1 MKAVILCDGTP
12 PTRVMI
18 QKEFSA
24 RGNTLLIAAD
34 GGAYTA
40 ERLSLEPDIIIGDL
54 DTYSPDGT
62 ERAEVIRVPDQET
75 NDLEKALNEALKRG
89 IRRSVVFGATGKR
102 LDHTLKNLSVLLKY
116 HSLMEDIRIV
126 DHYSV
131 IELITSPFRR
141 EVEPGT
147 SLSLFPLSGTVSGI
161 TTRGLKY
168 PLHDEMLKNG
178 VRDGSSNVAAEM
190 VVEIRF
196 KEGDLL
202 LITNLKSSEV

>member
-12 PTRVMI
+12 PTREMI

-102 LDHTLKNLSVLLKY
+102 LDHTRS
-116 HSLMEDIRIV
+116 E
-126 DHYSV
+126 
-131 IELITSPFRR
+131 ERR
-141 EVEPGT
+141 G
-147 SLSLFPLSGTVSGI
+147 G
-161 TTRGLKY
+161 
-168 PLHDEMLKNG
+168 
-178 VRDGSSNVAAEM
+178 
-190 VVEIRF
+190 
-196 KEGDLL
+196 KEGRR
-202 LITNLKSSEV
+202 